1 MTVSRHAAAVVRGT
15 LRYAQDQELPG
26 MLHGRILRSPYP
38 HARIVRVDVAALPA
52 GVAVLTP
59 DDVRELGRYGCQIK
73 DQTVLAI
80 ERARFAGDA
89 VAAVAAETE
98 EAAEEALASIDVEY
112 EELPAVVGIDE
123 ALTGR
128 TLVHERIQVSDN
140 DAAYFGI
147 RPEQGT
153 NVCHRFRIVH
163 GDAGAGFEDAEVVV
177 EGEYRTAAA
186 QHAPMEP
193 HATLAA
199 WDGDRLDVWT
209 GTHTPF
215 NVREDLAGV
224 FGLPEE
230 QVRIVCPPMGGSFGA
245 KTFVQLEAVT
255 AALARKAGRPVRIV
269 LPRSEEWVTNN
280 RHPSLIRIRV
290 GARRDGTLVAKQIES
305 WIDTGA
311 YADCGPG
318 VAVKIGYS
326 AVGPYRIPNVH
337 VESRCVYT
345 NLPPSGAYRG
355 FGATQ
360 AVWASESP
368 HGQARRSAR
377 HGSVRAPA
385 PKPPPRRG
393 HVLHGRAGARRALR
407 RLSRA
412 RGRGDRLA

>member
-1 MTVSRHAAAVVRGT
+1 MSSVC
-15 LRYAQDQELPG
+15 Q
-26 MLHGRILRSPYP
+26 RS
-38 HARIVRVDVAALPA
+38 
-52 GVAVLTP
+52 T
-59 DDVRELGRYGCQIK
+59 
-73 DQTVLAI
+73 
-80 ERARFAGDA
+80 F
-89 VAAVAAETE
+89 
-98 EAAEEALASIDVEY
+98 
-112 EELPAVVGIDE
+112 
-123 ALTGR
+123 
-128 TLVHERIQVSDN
+128 
-140 DAAYFGI
+140 
-147 RPEQGT
+147 
-153 NVCHRFRIVH
+153 
-163 GDAGAGFEDAEVVV
+163 
-177 EGEYRTAAA
+177 
-186 QHAPMEP
+186 
-193 HATLAA
+193 
-199 WDGDRLDVWT
+199 
-209 GTHTPF
+209 
-215 NVREDLAGV
+215 
-224 FGLPEE
+224 
-230 QVRIVCPPMGGSFGA
+230 RIVCPPMGGSFGA

-360 AVWASESP
+360 AVWASESLMDRLAERLGIDP
-368 HGQARRSAR
+368 FELRLRNLLRDGDTFCT
-377 HGSVRAPA
+377 GET
-385 PKPPPRRG
+385 
-393 HVLHGRAGARRALR
+393 GARRALR